1 MELFGVKMKR
11 SFFHS
16 LRTYN
21 NSKERLMAENSEAVY
36 AVSARIFK
44 INTTTECGKDESRV
58 KPKT

>member
-1 MELFGVKMKR
+1 MKR